1 MSINTRMEM
10 RAGVIALAAGLGGGA
25 LSSLGLTP
33 GRPIVVTADG
43 GLATLAMSDA
53 GVAVGPM
60 GPPGAD
66 GLNGS
71 VGATGARG
79 ADGVNGQSV
88 GITAVAAG
96 HGCDAGGVS
105 LWMDGSLPQY
115 VCNGE
120 RGASGERGS
129 AGNDGLNGLSV
140 NLADAGSRCDAGG
153 VAVWLGDAAPY
164 FVCGGER
171 GAAGAA
177 STVPGP
183 QGPAGPA
190 GAASTV
196 PGPTGPTGPAG
207 QTLTT
212 AQTATLTA
220 HGALPASLTIGV
232 TPGNGTR
239 AIAVVVYGPTG
250 AALASQPVRVLA
262 PTGLLSLASLGVSC
276 SQGTRVSAMAL
287 AQPTGLFGVEQIDG
301 LTDSQGRLTCTLSLA
316 LLTLAGT
323 VVATSGAAS
332 ATTPGT

>member
-1 MSINTRMEM
+1 MSINTRQEI
-10 RAGVIALAAGLGGGA
+10 RAGALAALMGAGGGA
-25 LSSLGLTP
+25 FAGALGLLP
-33 GRPIVVTADG
+33 GQVVVTGDG
-43 GLATLAMSDA
+43 GLSTVPMTDA
-53 GVAVGPM
+53 SVVV
-60 GPPGAD
+60 GPPGPP
-66 GLNGS
+66 GESGS

-88 GITAVAAG
+88 GLAIVSAG

-105 LWMDGSLPQY
+105 LWMDGALPTY

-129 AGNDGLNGLSV
+129 AGADGLNGLSV

-171 GAAGAA
+171 GAAGAIGAA

-183 QGPAGPA
+183 QGPTGP
-190 GAASTV
+190 ASTV
-196 PGPTGPTGPAG
+196 PGPTGPAGPAG

-212 AQTATLTA
+212 AQTATLAA
-220 HGALPASLTIGV
+220 HGALPATLTIGV
-232 TPGNGTR
+232 TPGTGTR
-239 AIAVVVYGPTG
+239 VIAVVIYGPTG

-262 PTGLLSLASLGVSC
+262 PTGLLSLASLGVAC
-276 SQGTRVSAMAL
+276 SQGTRVSATAL
-287 AQPTGLFGVEQIDG
+287 AQAGGLSGVEQIDG
-301 LTDSQGRLTCTLSLA
+301 LTDAQGRLTCTLSLA
-316 LLTLAGT
+316 LLTLTGT